1 MGLTEL
7 IIGMGMIISIF
18 VSLAYFAAD
27 EKTLEKWR
35 KSERR

>member
-18 VSLAYFAAD
+18 VSMAYLAAD

-35 KSERR
+35 KGERR